1 MATEQPRTP
10 ACLGQARRASLLA
23 APLLAAPLLAAAL
36 LALLPAP
43 VLGADHRCQPV
54 VEDILA
60 RLDSAASDIRQIQYS
75 PQIED
80 TGDDNSR
87 TVGFDAWVRFQSCPG
102 ALIVDLTTACR
113 VRQVYT
119 RGPCRFPGVKAYC

>member
-1 MATEQPRTP
+1 MATEQPRAP
-10 ACLGQARRASLLA
+10 AGLRQARPASLLA
-23 APLLAAPLLAAAL
+23 APLLAATL

-43 VLGADHRCQPV
+43 VLGAGHRCQPV
-54 VEDILA
+54 VDDLLA
-60 RLDSAASDIRQIQYS
+60 RLDIAASDIRRIQYS
-75 PQIED
+75 PQIKYIR
-80 TGDDNSR
+80 GDENSR

-119 RGPCRFPGVKAYC
+119 RGPCRFPGVKGC

>member
-1 MATEQPRTP
+1 MASGQNGAKYAP
-10 ACLGQARRASLLA
+10 AGLRRALWASL
-23 APLLAAPLLAAAL
+23 PAAPLLAAAL

-54 VEDILA
+54 VADIFA
-60 RLDSAASDIRQIQYS
+60 RLDIAPRDIRRIQYS
-75 PQIED
+75 PQIEYT
-80 TGDDNSR
+80 TGDENSR
-87 TVGFDAWVRFQSCPG
+87 IVGFDAWVRFQSCPG

-119 RGPCRFPGVKAYC
+119 RGPCGFPGVKGC

>member
-1 MATEQPRTP
+1 MATEQPRATGAP
-10 ACLGQARRASLLA
+10 AGLGQARQAS
-23 APLLAAPLLAAAL
+23 LLAAPLLAAAL

-54 VEDILA
+54 VEDIFA
-60 RLDSAASDIRQIQYS
+60 RLDIAPSDIRRIQYS
-75 PQIED
+75 PQIEYT
-80 TGDDNSR
+80 TGDENSR
-87 TVGFDAWVRFQSCPG
+87 IVGFDAWVRFQSCPG

-119 RGPCRFPGVKAYC
+119 RGPCGFPGVKGC